1 MVWYRDVSE
10 WGRHPCWY
18 AVHQSLPTF
27 PEISAHVLE
36 IAALGV
42 VPDPVCDSCGWDWT
56 SASVG

>member
-1 MVWYRDVSE
+1 VSE